1 MGEGFKWYDVH
12 LIVCLSVA
20 NCAYVTLVYENCQ
33 KIPTSVKIPDNVKI
47 VMSAYLSDKWSDYD
61 EIWYTS
67 SDSDSDKNDL
77 TTIQILKFNT
87 ADGRHIENIGRGL
100 SDFCELQYED
110 TRSESIDQNLE
121 IQDGGRSKIVISPYL
136 SEMPPGF
143 DRRHVVNFDNSRWR
157 TDLHRNFT
165 NMDATIY
172 R

>member
-100 SDFCELQYED
+100 SDFLRTTVWRYQIREYW
-110 TRSESIDQNLE
+110 
-121 IQDGGRSKIVISPYL
+121 SKFRNP
-136 SEMPPGF
+136 
-143 DRRHVVNFDNSRWR
+143 RWR
-157 TDLHRNFT
+157 TIENRYIAILKWN
-165 NMDATIY
+165 AT
-172 R
+172 RFWQTPCCKFW